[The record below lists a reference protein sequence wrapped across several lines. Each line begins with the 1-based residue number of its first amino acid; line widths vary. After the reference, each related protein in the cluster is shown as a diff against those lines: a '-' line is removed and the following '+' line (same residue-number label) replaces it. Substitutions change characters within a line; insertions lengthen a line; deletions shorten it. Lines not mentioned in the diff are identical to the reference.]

1 MELILLSTADW
12 TVWWTDFRYVHRF
25 HIDDKNCGLVAF
37 KFPAVIRLEG
47 MMLLLKASCDY
58 CNFRFL
64 LEHISHVC
72 KDTK

>member
-1 MELILLSTADW
+1 M
-12 TVWWTDFRYVHRF
+12 HRS
-25 HIDDKNCGLVAF
+25 HIDDKNCGLMAF
-37 KFPAVIRLEG
+37 EFPAVIRLEG

-64 LEHISHVC
+64 LEHICHVC